1 MKQNSFISVIL
12 TVACSLMFVA
22 CSDWTEPTPVDYNPI
37 FPDEQDHSLYEK
49 YEQSLKEYKNR
60 KHTLMLI
67 RFANNPGTTLGEQD
81 FLRSLPDSVDFVVL
95 TNADNLSVY
104 DKEDISKLKRTGTKF
119 LYYKNLSEFYD
130 QCEETENLE
139 EFKTK
144 MNAALKNGESDE
156 FDGYYVQFGRAGS
169 MMHVDFFNE
178 VTTAIREKLAAI
190 GGPKANNG
198 KLVSLMASSH
208 LQWIIAEDTKSRSSI
223 W

>member
-1 MKQNSFISVIL
+1 
-12 TVACSLMFVA
+12 
-22 CSDWTEPTPVDYNPI
+22 
-37 FPDEQDHSLYEK
+37 
-49 YEQSLKEYKNR
+49 
-60 KHTLMLI
+60 MLI

-144 MNAALKNGESDE
+144 MNAALKNGEPRK
-156 FDGYYVQFGRAGS
+156 FFTGS
-169 MMHVDFFNE
+169 
-178 VTTAIREKLAAI
+178 
-190 GGPKANNG
+190 
-198 KLVSLMASSH
+198 
-208 LQWIIAEDTKSRSSI
+208 SSI
-223 W
+223 AISKKASTFPSASKPLRVRAAQR

>member
-139 EFKTK
+139 DFKT
-144 MNAALKNGESDE
+144 
-156 FDGYYVQFGRAGS
+156 
-169 MMHVDFFNE
+169 
-178 VTTAIREKLAAI
+178 
-190 GGPKANNG
+190 
-198 KLVSLMASSH
+198 SH

>member
-12 TVACSLMFVA
+12 TIACSLMFVA

-37 FPDEQDHSLYEK
+37 FPDE
-49 YEQSLKEYKNR
+49 R

-156 FDGYYVQFGRAGS
+156 LDR
-169 MMHVDFFNE
+169 
-178 VTTAIREKLAAI
+178 
-190 GGPKANNG
+190 
-198 KLVSLMASSH
+198 
-208 LQWIIAEDTKSRSSI
+208 KSVV
-223 W
+223 

>member
-104 DKEDISKLKRTGTKF
+104 DKED
-119 LYYKNLSEFYD
+119 LS
-130 QCEETENLE
+130 LI
-139 EFKTK
+139 
-144 MNAALKNGESDE
+144 
-156 FDGYYVQFGRAGS
+156 
-169 MMHVDFFNE
+169 H
-178 VTTAIREKLAAI
+178 I
-190 GGPKANNG
+190 
-198 KLVSLMASSH
+198 
-208 LQWIIAEDTKSRSSI
+208 
-223 W
+223 

>member
-12 TVACSLMFVA
+12 TIACSLMFVA

-37 FPDEQDHSLYEK
+37 FPDEQDPSLHEK

-104 DKEDISKLKRTGTKF
+104 DKEDISKLK
-119 LYYKNLSEFYD
+119 EFIRILRPMRRD
-130 QCEETENLE
+130 RKPGRIQNENE
-139 EFKTK
+139 CGIEKR
-144 MNAALKNGESDE
+144 GE
-156 FDGYYVQFGRAGS
+156 
-169 MMHVDFFNE
+169 
-178 VTTAIREKLAAI
+178 
-190 GGPKANNG
+190 
-198 KLVSLMASSH
+198 
-208 LQWIIAEDTKSRSSI
+208 
-223 W
+223 

>member
-12 TVACSLMFVA
+12 TIACSLMFVA

-37 FPDEQDHSLYEK
+37 FPDEQDPSLHEK

-104 DKEDISKLKRTGTKF
+104 DKEDIPAPNFSITRIYPNSTSNAKRQKTWKNSKRK
-119 LYYKNLSEFYD
+119 
-130 QCEETENLE
+130 
-139 EFKTK
+139 
-144 MNAALKNGESDE
+144 
-156 FDGYYVQFGRAGS
+156 
-169 MMHVDFFNE
+169 
-178 VTTAIREKLAAI
+178 
-190 GGPKANNG
+190 
-198 KLVSLMASSH
+198 
-208 LQWIIAEDTKSRSSI
+208 
-223 W
+223 

>member
-12 TVACSLMFVA
+12 TIACSLMFVA

-37 FPDEQDHSLYEK
+37 FPDEQDPSLHEK

-104 DKEDISKLKRTGTKF
+104 DK
-119 LYYKNLSEFYD
+119 LS
-130 QCEETENLE
+130 LI
-139 EFKTK
+139 
-144 MNAALKNGESDE
+144 
-156 FDGYYVQFGRAGS
+156 
-169 MMHVDFFNE
+169 H
-178 VTTAIREKLAAI
+178 I
-190 GGPKANNG
+190 
-198 KLVSLMASSH
+198 
-208 LQWIIAEDTKSRSSI
+208 
-223 W
+223 

>member
-37 FPDEQDHSLYEK
+37 FPDEQAPSLHEK

-67 RFANNPGTTLGEQD
+67 CFANNPGTTLGEQD

-144 MNAALKNGESDE
+144 MNAALKTERVMNLTVIMCSL
-156 FDGYYVQFGRAGS
+156 V
-169 MMHVDFFNE
+169 VPE
-178 VTTAIREKLAAI
+178 V
-190 GGPKANNG
+190 
-198 KLVSLMASSH
+198 
-208 LQWIIAEDTKSRSSI
+208 
-223 W
+223 

>member
-12 TVACSLMFVA
+12 TIACSLMFVA

-37 FPDEQDHSLYEK
+37 FPDEQDPSLHEK

-130 QCEETENLE
+130 QCE
-139 EFKTK
+139 
-144 MNAALKNGESDE
+144 
-156 FDGYYVQFGRAGS
+156 
-169 MMHVDFFNE
+169 
-178 VTTAIREKLAAI
+178 
-190 GGPKANNG
+190 
-198 KLVSLMASSH
+198 
-208 LQWIIAEDTKSRSSI
+208 
-223 W
+223 